1 MSRLA
6 RLLTVGAVVWGLVL
20 VAVTDAR
27 EAGRAP
33 EVAPVIDDEAL
44 ERAFVDGLVTDG
56 RVIGGLS
63 GAEAQVALQKAVGRK
78 AGALPDSQGSLA
90 VTDDFYAQVRGAVV
104 VLGSVSKCEECPE
117 WHMDGVSSGWLAGPD
132 GLVATSYHVLDDEK
146 AGHFGVMAADGRV
159 FPLTEVVAADRDGDA
174 ALVRFAGPRET
185 WPYLSLAEEVG
196 PGDNV
201 RVISHPDGR
210 FYSLSSGIVSRLHR
224 GMAEEG
230 MDQRVWVS
238 VTADF
243 GGGSS
248 GAPLL
253 NDAGRVVGMVSS
265 TQVLLA
271 GGEEGREPS
280 AEDVQ
285 MVFRDGVSVETLRGL
300 FED

>member
-1 MSRLA
+1 MSGPARALRAGALFWWVVLA
-6 RLLTVGAVVWGLVL
+6 ATADG
-20 VAVTDAR
+20 R
-27 EAGRAP
+27 EAGRAAAA
-33 EVAPVIDDEAL
+33 VPVIDDEAL
-44 ERAFVDGLVTDG
+44 ERAFVDGLVSDG

-63 GAEAQVALQKAVGRK
+63 GREAKAALQKAAGRRARAWPVGK
-78 AGALPDSQGSLA
+78 DSVEVA
-90 VTDDFYAQVRGAVV
+90 DDFYAQVRSAVV

-132 GLVATSYHVLDDEK
+132 GLVATSYHVLEDESVGNF
-146 AGHFGVMAADGRV
+146 AVMTADGRV

-174 ALVRFAGPRET
+174 ALVRFAAPRQE
-185 WPYLSLAEEVG
+185 WPFLSLAEEVR

-210 FYSLSSGIVSRLHR
+210 FYSLSRGIVSRLHR
-224 GMAEEG
+224 SAADEG
-230 MDQRVWVS
+230 MDKRVWVT

-253 NDAGRVVGMVSS
+253 NDAGQVVGMVSS

-271 GGEEGREPS
+271 GGEEDREPS

-300 FED
+300 FEE